1 MTEIHETEGDLENV
15 IKVAESGLEVARRA
29 EQGTGKTLPQYAH
42 THYLLTLL
50 TVISFAQ
57 GEEGL

>member
-29 EQGTGKTLPQYAH
+29 EQGTGKMLPQYAH
-42 THYLLTLL
+42 TRYLPMLLTI
-50 TVISFAQ
+50 ISPA
-57 GEEGL
+57 